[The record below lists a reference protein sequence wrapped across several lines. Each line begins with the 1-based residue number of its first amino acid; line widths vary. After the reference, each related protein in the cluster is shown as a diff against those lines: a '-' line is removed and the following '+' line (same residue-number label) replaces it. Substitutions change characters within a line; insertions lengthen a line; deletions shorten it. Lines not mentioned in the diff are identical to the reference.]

1 MKHNF
6 QDLTGQK
13 FNKLTVLKLDL
24 TKTNRPYWVC
34 RCDCGNMV
42 SVRADLLKSGNTKA
56 CGCLYNKHNQAL
68 QGNHSR
74 IYSIYHDIKK
84 RCYNPKSKSYKYY
97 GAKGITMCDEWLGE
111 KGFENFYKWSLSHGY
126 SDLLSIDRIDPSLPY
141 SPDNCRW
148 VKWGVQANNK
158 SNNLKITYNGQTQSL
173 AAWCRELNLN
183 YSKVRQR
190 IYHGKPFELAIIGA
204 EL

>member
-1 MKHNF
+1 MEHKF

-13 FNKLTVLKLDL
+13 FNKLTVIALDNSK
-24 TKTNRPYWVC
+24 TKRPYWVC
-34 RCDCGNMV
+34 RCDCGNEI

-56 CGCLYNKHNQAL
+56 CGCLYRKHGQAL

-74 IYSIYHDIKK
+74 LYSIFNDMKK
-84 RCYNPKSKSYKYY
+84 RCYNKNSKSYKFY
-97 GAKGITMCDEWLGE
+97 GAKGITVCQEWMS
-111 KGFENFYKWSLSHGY
+111 KDGFLHFIEWSRANGY
-126 SDLLSIDRIDPSLPY
+126 RDDLTIDRVNPKGQY
-141 SPDNCRW
+141 SPQNCRW
-148 VKWGVQANNK
+148 VPWSVQANNK
-158 SNNLKITYNGQTQSL
+158 SNTIAILYNGKTQSL

-190 IYHGKPFELAIIGA
+190 IYHGKSFELAIIGA